1 MNKWVVRAL
10 MASGLLGCAIIWAVP
25 GGAADP
31 KKDLDDADTKAVME
45 FNAKVLQDTLS
56 QQKLTR
62 ALKMRASTAAK
73 MIALTAQSGRGA
85 QTAQLATIRD
95 AALKI
100 AEQIDNDKIDD
111 ARAQAKDLLSIK
123 PDENAKLGALKV
135 IDTKARLEDIMNQ
148 FASDRVGGL
157 DIENKLDEW
166 DEKGLPAKLGEVA
179 AISNQ
184 LHIVF
189 DAVKDHTADQ
199 KHGTQ
204 KQWDNFV
211 DEAKKQAKELGD
223 AARKDDKPAT
233 RKALTAMNKACEDC
247 HKVFKPK
254 SN

>member
-1 MNKWVVRAL
+1 
-10 MASGLLGCAIIWAVP
+10 MASGLLGCVAIWTIP

-31 KKDLDDADTKAVME
+31 KKDMDDADTKAVME

-62 ALKMRASTAAK
+62 ALKLRAATAAR

-100 AEQIDNDKIDD
+100 AEDIDADNIANAK
-111 ARAQAKDLLSIK
+111 AQAKDLLSIK
-123 PDENAKLGALKV
+123 PDENAKLGAIKV
-135 IDTKARLEDIMNQ
+135 IDKKARLEDIMNQ

-157 DIENKLDEW
+157 EIDNKLDDW
-166 DEKGLPAKLGEVA
+166 DSKGLPDKLGEVA
-179 AISNQ
+179 AVSNQ
-184 LHIVF
+184 LYVVF
-189 DAVKDHTADQ
+189 DAVKDHTADL
-199 KHGTQ
+199 KLGTQ

-211 DEAKKQAKELGD
+211 DQAKKQAQELGD

-233 RKALTAMNKACEDC
+233 KKALASMNKACEDC